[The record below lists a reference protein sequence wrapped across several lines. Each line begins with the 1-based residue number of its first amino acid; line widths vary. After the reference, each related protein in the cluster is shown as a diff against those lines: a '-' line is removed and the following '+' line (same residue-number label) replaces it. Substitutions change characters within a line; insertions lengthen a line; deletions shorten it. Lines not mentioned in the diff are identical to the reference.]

1 MTAARDLPKMM
12 GGKKEAAK
20 EEQVTIDFAYAS
32 VVSIKAIRKG
42 EVFTKENLWVKR
54 PGTGDFK
61 AEQYTS
67 LLGKTAA
74 CDIPFDVLIKK
85 EMVCQ

>member
-1 MTAARDLPKMM
+1 MLFRS
-12 GGKKEAAK
+12 
-20 EEQVTIDFAYAS
+20 VTIDFAYAS

-61 AEQYTS
+61 AEQYTF
-67 LLGKTAA
+67 LLGKIAA
-74 CDIPFDVLIKK
+74 CDIPFDVLIQK
-85 EMVCQ
+85 EMVCL